1 MGTMSRGVQAAL
13 VVVVV
18 LVGAAAAPIYH
29 NITRGAAT
37 STGPVTSPSPTL
49 AASPNLTTSPS
60 AAPAPSPSPSPEASP
75 SATAEASPTAPP
87 SPAASASATATPTGA
102 APYPAQINAGFTA
115 AYSGSGTL
123 AALASDSRD
132 SGTSVC
138 AGINETSQ
146 TFAAGYDG
154 NYFISIT
161 FPDGVTL
168 STGYIKTPTGR
179 QDFAEYQAGGK
190 QYGAATVA
198 TTPGSHTYCLKRG
211 DSGWVMTDD
220 GTAIACAGCP
230 NETAANTAK
239 ATIKFQSTV
248 ANIDSSKPK
257 QSFNLVVPGF
267 HDIAVGDKPP
277 TQLRGQV
284 ITY

>member
-1 MGTMSRGVQAAL
+1 M
-13 VVVVV
+13 V
-18 LVGAAAAPIYH
+18 LVGAAAAPLYH
-29 NITRGAAT
+29 NMTKGTAT
-37 STGPVTSPSPTL
+37 SQGPAASPTPTAAATSPSPT
-49 AASPNLTTSPS
+49 ASAT
-60 AAPAPSPSPSPEASP
+60 AAPTPSPEATP
-75 SATAEASPTAPP
+75 SATAAPTTQPTPTA
-87 SPAASASATATPTGA
+87 SATATATPTGA
-102 APYPAQINAGFTA
+102 AYPAQINAGFTA

-132 SGTSVC
+132 SGASVC

-211 DSGWVMTDD
+211 DAGWVMTDD

-267 HDIAVGDKPP
+267 HDLAVGDKPP